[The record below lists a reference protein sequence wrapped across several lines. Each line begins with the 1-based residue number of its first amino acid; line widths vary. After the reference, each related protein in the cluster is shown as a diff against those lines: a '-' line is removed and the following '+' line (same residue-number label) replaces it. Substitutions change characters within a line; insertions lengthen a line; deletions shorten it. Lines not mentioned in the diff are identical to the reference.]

1 MSRVKKYKAE
11 KRHIAKTF
19 SWRAIGT
26 IDTVLI
32 SWWLTGDILA
42 GFQIG
47 IAELITKMTL
57 YYFHERVWFNIDMP
71 NSNLRHIFKTIT
83 WRVVGTFDTVFIA
96 WIITGDAKA
105 GLEIGV
111 VELVSKTLLYYLHE
125 RSWHKST
132 YGLEK
137 I

>member
-1 MSRVKKYKAE
+1 MSRVKKYRAE

-19 SWRAIGT
+19 SWRIIGT
-26 IDTVLI
+26 IDTVII

-57 YYFHERVWFNIDMP
+57 YYFHERVWFNIYLP
-71 NSNLRHIFKTIT
+71 NSNLRHIFKTIS

-96 WIITGDAKA
+96 WIVTGNAKA
-105 GLEIGV
+105 GLEIGM
-111 VELVSKTLLYYLHE
+111 VELVTKTILYYVHE
-125 RSWHKST
+125 RLWHKSKF
-132 YGLEK
+132 GLEK
-137 I
+137 V

>member
-1 MSRVKKYKAE
+1 MSRVKKYRAE
-11 KRHIAKTF
+11 RRHIAKTF
-19 SWRAIGT
+19 SWRVIGT
-26 IDTVLI
+26 IDTVLV
-32 SWWLTGDILA
+32 SWWLTGDIFA
-42 GFQIG
+42 GFKIG

-137 I
+137 V

>member
-1 MSRVKKYKAE
+1 VSRVKKFRAE

-19 SWRAIGT
+19 SWRVIGT

-47 IAELITKMTL
+47 VAELITKMTL

-83 WRVVGTFDTVFIA
+83 WRVVGTIDTVFIA
-96 WIITGDAKA
+96 WIITGDARS

-111 VELVSKTLLYYLHE
+111 VELISKTILYYTHE
-125 RSWHKST
+125 RIWHKST

-137 I
+137 L

>member
-1 MSRVKKYKAE
+1 MSRVKKYRAE

-19 SWRAIGT
+19 SWRIIGT

-32 SWWLTGDILA
+32 SWWLTGNILA

-71 NSNLRHIFKTIT
+71 NSNLRHIFKTIS

-96 WIITGDAKA
+96 WIITGNAKA
-105 GLEIGV
+105 GLEIGM
-111 VELVSKTLLYYLHE
+111 VELITKTILYYVHE
-125 RSWHKST
+125 RLWHRSKF
-132 YGLEK
+132 GLEK
-137 I
+137 V